1 MARRANLSRV
11 NNWPRRR
18 ERETRVIVAAL
29 VEREEHL
36 LLTQLARGRFAG
48 FWLLPSSSVESG
60 PWRSGG
66 AHAAER
72 TGYEVRQSHLLCV
85 QEEPKVDV
93 LALRFVFHVTVGERE
108 SAVADPEIA
117 QARWFSRAA
126 VQEVLEERDVTP
138 NLGVMSLIRAW
149 WTKRRCVCWKLYR
162 RTPCAPA
169 VQATTSVA
177 AVAGM
182 RGEELGVRTLGR

>member
-60 PWRSGG
+60 TVAESVGRMVQ
-66 AHAAER
+66 ER

-108 SAVADPEIA
+108 SAVADPEIS

-126 VQEVLEERDVTP
+126 VQEVLEERDVVP
-138 NLGVMSLIRAW
+138 NLGVMTLIRAW
-149 WTKRRCVCWKLYR
+149 CDK
-162 RTPCAPA
+162 TPLCMLEALSEEAWCPCG
-169 VQATTSVA
+169 S
-177 AVAGM
+177 GHHF
-182 RGEELGVRTLGR
+182 RGCCGWDAR